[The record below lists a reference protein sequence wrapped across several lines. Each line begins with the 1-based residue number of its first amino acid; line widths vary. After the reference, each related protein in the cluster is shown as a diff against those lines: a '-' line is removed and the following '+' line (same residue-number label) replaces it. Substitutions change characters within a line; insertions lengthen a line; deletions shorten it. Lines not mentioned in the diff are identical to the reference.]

1 MTDVRYGYTD
11 DPKHDGYSAGPALT
25 PEELMRPAGIT
36 VGAEIHQLSPFD
48 EPVPLYRWLDGEWH
62 KIGEQNVTENSES
75 YEVERPEPFERDERA
90 KLVLGELQLSGKE
103 NEVMMVSCKVVG
115 FTAEAKVQTAQYE
128 QARGY
133 IQLEPKDLWIHVPI
147 LNPGQKVTNSG
158 DVEIF
163 GAVFR
168 YIARELD
175 MAVFNVASERVDLR
189 TSIKDAAEVKATSRF
204 DTGRK
209 VVQTKTEVL

>member
-1 MTDVRYGYTD
+1 M
-11 DPKHDGYSAGPALT
+11 
-25 PEELMRPAGIT
+25 
-36 VGAEIHQLSPFD
+36 
-48 EPVPLYRWLDGEWH
+48 
-62 KIGEQNVTENSES
+62 TENSES
-75 YEVERPEPFERDERA
+75 YEVEQPEPFERDERA

-115 FTAEAKVQTAQYE
+115 FTAEAKVQPAQYE

-133 IQLEPKDLWIHVPI
+133 VQLEPKDLWIHVPI
-147 LNPGQKVTNSG
+147 LNPGQKVNNSG

-175 MAVFNVASERVDLR
+175 RAVFNVASERVDLR
-189 TSIKDAAEVKATSRF
+189 TVKADAAEAKATRRF
-204 DTGRK
+204 DTGPKVRK
-209 VVQTKTEVL
+209 EVPDKGEVL

>member
-1 MTDVRYGYTD
+1 M
-11 DPKHDGYSAGPALT
+11 
-25 PEELMRPAGIT
+25 
-36 VGAEIHQLSPFD
+36 
-48 EPVPLYRWLDGEWH
+48 
-62 KIGEQNVTENSES
+62 TENSES
-75 YEVERPEPFERDERA
+75 YEVEQPEPFERDERA
-90 KLVLGELQLSGKE
+90 KLVLGELLLSGKE

-115 FTAEAKVQTAQYE
+115 FTAEAKVQPAQYE

-133 IQLEPKDLWIHVPI
+133 VQLEPKDLWIHVPI

-175 MAVFNVASERVDLR
+175 RAVFNVASERVDLR
-189 TSIKDAAEVKATSRF
+189 TVKADAAEAKATRRF
-204 DTGRK
+204 DTGPKVRK
-209 VVQTKTEVL
+209 EVPDKGEVL

>member
-1 MTDVRYGYTD
+1 
-11 DPKHDGYSAGPALT
+11 
-25 PEELMRPAGIT
+25 
-36 VGAEIHQLSPFD
+36 
-48 EPVPLYRWLDGEWH
+48 
-62 KIGEQNVTENSES
+62 VTENSES
-75 YEVERPEPFERDERA
+75 YEVEQPDPFERDERA

-115 FTAEAKVQTAQYE
+115 FTAEAKVQPAQYE

-133 IQLEPKDLWIHVPI
+133 VQLEPKDLWIHVPI

-175 MAVFNVASERVDLR
+175 RAVFNVASERVDLR
-189 TSIKDAAEVKATSRF
+189 TVKADAAEAKATRRF
-204 DTGRK
+204 DTGPKVRK
-209 VVQTKTEVL
+209 GVPDKGEVL

>member
-1 MTDVRYGYTD
+1 MTE
-11 DPKHDGYSAGPALT
+11 K
-25 PEELMRPAGIT
+25 
-36 VGAEIHQLSPFD
+36 
-48 EPVPLYRWLDGEWH
+48 
-62 KIGEQNVTENSES
+62 SES
-75 YEVERPEPFERDERA
+75 YEVEIEQPEPFERDERA
-90 KLVLGELQLSGKE
+90 SLVLGELQLSGKE

-115 FTAEAKVQTAQYE
+115 FTAEAKVQPAQYE

-133 IQLEPKDLWIHVPI
+133 VQLEPRDLWIHVPI

-175 MAVFNVASERVDLR
+175 MAVFDVASRRLDLR

-204 DTGRK
+204 DTGPKVRK
-209 VVQTKTEVL
+209 GVPDKGEVL

>member
-1 MTDVRYGYTD
+1 MSE
-11 DPKHDGYSAGPALT
+11 K
-25 PEELMRPAGIT
+25 
-36 VGAEIHQLSPFD
+36 
-48 EPVPLYRWLDGEWH
+48 
-62 KIGEQNVTENSES
+62 SES
-75 YEVERPEPFERDERA
+75 YEVEQPEPFEKDERA
-90 KLVLGELQLSGKE
+90 QLVLDELQLTGAD

-115 FTAEAKVQTAQYE
+115 FTAEAKVQPAQYE

-133 IQLEPKDLWIHVPI
+133 VQLEPKDLWIHVPI

-175 MAVFNVASERVDLR
+175 RAVFNVASERVDLR
-189 TSIKDAAEVKATSRF
+189 TVKADRAEAKATARF
-204 DTGRK
+204 DAGPPVRK
-209 VVQTKTEVL
+209 EVPAKTEVL

>member
-1 MTDVRYGYTD
+1 
-11 DPKHDGYSAGPALT
+11 
-25 PEELMRPAGIT
+25 
-36 VGAEIHQLSPFD
+36 
-48 EPVPLYRWLDGEWH
+48 
-62 KIGEQNVTENSES
+62 VTENSES
-75 YEVERPEPFERDERA
+75 YEVEQPDPFERDERA
-90 KLVLGELQLSGKE
+90 KLVLGELQLTGAD

-115 FTAEAKVQTAQYE
+115 FTAEAKVQPAQYE

-133 IQLEPKDLWIHVPI
+133 VQLEPRDLWIHVPI

-189 TSIKDAAEVKATSRF
+189 TVKADAAEAKATRRF
-204 DTGRK
+204 DTGPKVRK
-209 VVQTKTEVL
+209 EVPDKGEVL